1 MRNGLLLLTGAWLA
15 AGCSMEIPDFVGRE
29 GGGDGFY
36 RVGGEELP
44 DPVPVAMRS
53 VVAERSLTG
62 VIVRVEGEAPAQGYW
77 GAALEPVGDGAP
89 DASGAVSFRFTAIPP
104 VAVEAVGPARTR
116 QLSAAVYVPNLA
128 LKTTRAV
135 RVAGLGTAQTL
146 PLPAAPAPPPVT
158 APEF

>member
-1 MRNGLLLLTGAWLA
+1 MRNGLLLLASAWLV
-15 AGCSMEIPDFVGRE
+15 AGCGGGMPDFLGRE
-29 GGGDGFY
+29 GGDGFY
-36 RVGGEELP
+36 RVGGEALP

-77 GAALEPVGDGAP
+77 GAALEPVGDGTP
-89 DASGAVSFRFTAIPP
+89 DAGGAVSFRFVAIPP

-116 QLSAAVYVPNLA
+116 RLSAAAYVPNLA
-128 LKTTRAV
+128 LKNVRAV
-135 RVAGLGTAQTL
+135 RIAGIGTAQTL
-146 PLPAAPAPPPVT
+146 PLPAAPAPPPVV